1 MIQLP
6 TETPATA
13 FDTFAHAADRYGD
26 RPFLAVLPETAQAY
40 GIAAGEISYGEAL
53 ARISALSEAYRAR
66 GYGHGHRAGI
76 LMENRPDFFLHWFA
90 LNELGVSLVPINPD
104 MRAAE
109 LEYLIG
115 HSEIVAAVVI
125 PSRQNDVAAA
135 AKAIGRDIRVVG
147 PDDKPAPIST
157 SVPQP
162 GTPDRDSECALL
174 YTSGTTGRPKGC
186 VLPNEYFLYA
196 GYWYANIG
204 GLIALSH
211 GSERMLT
218 PLPVFHM
225 NAMAYSTM
233 AMVATGGCLIALDR
247 FHPKSWWA
255 SVRESRATIVHYLG
269 VMPPMLMGAPETA
282 SDKDHTVRFGFG
294 AGVDRALHDPFE
306 ARFGFPLVEA
316 WAMTE
321 TGAGAVVVASTEP
334 RHTGTSCF
342 GRPGGEVEVRIVVEG
357 GTEAGV
363 DEPGEL
369 LVRHAGPS
377 PRYGFFREYLKDS
390 EATAD
395 AWRGG
400 WFHTGDVVRRGADDA
415 LHFVD
420 RKKNVI
426 RRSGEN
432 ISAVEVESVLMQHP
446 DVRQVAV
453 APAPDP
459 VRGDEVFACVV
470 SEGPAP
476 DAATRNRIAADIVA
490 WSLSRLAYYKAPGYV
505 AFVPA
510 LPLTTTQKIQRG
522 ALKELVAATIGSE
535 FCVDTRL
542 LKKRP
547 VQKAG

>member
-1 MIQLP
+1 MQLP
-6 TETPATA
+6 QNAPATVFEA
-13 FDTFAHAADRYGD
+13 FARTAARHGG

-40 GIAAGEISYGEAL
+40 GIAAGEIGYGEAQ
-53 ARISALSEAYRAR
+53 ARIAALTAAYRAR
-66 GYGHGHRAGI
+66 GYGGGHRVGI
-76 LMENRPDFFLHWFA
+76 LMENRPGFFLHWFA
-90 LNELGVSLVPINPD
+90 LNALGVSLVPVNPD

-125 PSRQNDVAAA
+125 PSRQGDVAAA
-135 AKAIGRDIRVVG
+135 AKAIGRNIPVVG
-147 PDDKPAPIST
+147 PDDEPAAIDVAMPR
-157 SVPQP
+157 P
-162 GTPDRDSECALL
+162 GSPDRDSECALL

-196 GYWYANIG
+196 GYWYAHIG
-204 GLIALSH
+204 GLIALH
-211 GSERMLT
+211 DGTERMLT

-225 NAMAYSTM
+225 NAMAYSAM
-233 AMVATGGCLIALDR
+233 AMMTTGGCLTVLDR

-269 VMPPMLMGAPETA
+269 VMPPMLMGAPESPDDRRHA
-282 SDKDHTVRFGFG
+282 VRFGFG

-306 ARFGFPLVEA
+306 SRFGFPLVEA

-321 TGAGAVVVASTEP
+321 TGAGAVVVASREP
-334 RHTGTSCF
+334 RHTGSSCF
-342 GRPGGEVEVRIVVEG
+342 GRPGDELKIRIVG
-357 GTEAGV
+357 DDGAEAKV
-363 DEPGEL
+363 DAPGEL
-369 LVRHAGPS
+369 LVRHAGS
-377 PRYGFFREYLKDS
+377 APRYGFFREYLKDT
-390 EATAD
+390 EATAE
-395 AWRGG
+395 AWDGG
-400 WFHTGDVVRRGADDA
+400 WFHTGDVVKRSADGS

-446 DVRQVAV
+446 SVRQVAV

-470 SEGPAP
+470 GEGPLP
-476 DAATRNRIAADIVA
+476 DAASRERIAAEIVA

-505 AFVPA
+505 AFVSA
-510 LPLTTTQKIQRG
+510 VPLTSTQKIQRG

-535 FCVDTRL
+535 VCVDTRV

>member
-1 MIQLP
+1 MQLP
-6 TETPATA
+6 NDAPATVFEA
-13 FDTFAHAADRYGD
+13 FARAAARHGEKL
-26 RPFLAVLPETAQAY
+26 FLAVLPETAQAY
-40 GIAAGEISYGEAL
+40 GIAAGEISYGNAL
-53 ARISALSEAYRAR
+53 ARISALSEAYRAK
-66 GYGHGHRAGI
+66 GYGAGHRVGI
-76 LMENRPDFFLHWFA
+76 LMENRPGFFLHWFA
-90 LNELGVSLVPINPD
+90 LNALGVSLVPINPD

-109 LEYLIG
+109 LEYLVG

-125 PSRQNDVAAA
+125 PQRCADVAAA
-135 AKAIGRDIRVVG
+135 AKAIGRDIPVVG
-147 PDDKPAPIST
+147 PDSEPAAIRAPS
-157 SVPQP
+157 SKP

-196 GYWYANIG
+196 GHWYATVG
-204 GLIALSH
+204 GLIALND

-225 NAMAYSTM
+225 NAMAYSAM
-233 AMVATGGCLIALDR
+233 AMVTTGGCLIALDR

-255 SVRESRATIVHYLG
+255 SVQASRATIVHYLG
-269 VMPPMLMGAPETA
+269 VMPPMLMGAPDSA
-282 SDKDHTVRFGFG
+282 DDKRHSVRFGFG
-294 AGVDRALHDPFE
+294 AGVDKALHDPFE
-306 ARFGFPLVEA
+306 ARFGFPLIEA

-321 TGAGAVVVASTEP
+321 TGAGAVVVASQEP

-342 GRPGGEVEVRIVVEG
+342 GRLGPELEARIIIDGGAD
-357 GTEAGV
+357 AGV

-369 LVRHAGPS
+369 LVRHAGPT
-377 PRYGFFREYLKDS
+377 PRYGFFREYLKDA
-390 EATAD
+390 EATAE
-395 AWRGG
+395 AWNGG
-400 WFHTGDVVRRGADDA
+400 WFHTGDVVRRGSDGAF
-415 LHFVD
+415 HFVD

-446 DVRQVAV
+446 AVKQVAV
-453 APAPDP
+453 APAPDT

-470 SEGPAP
+470 SEGAPP
-476 DAATRNRIAADIVA
+476 DAAARKQIAADIVA

-505 AFVPA
+505 AFVSA
-510 LPLTTTQKIQRG
+510 VPLTSTQKIQRG
-522 ALKELVAATIGSE
+522 ALKELVATTIGSE
-535 FCVDTRL
+535 ACVDTRS

>member
-1 MIQLP
+1 MQLP
-6 TETPATA
+6 NEAPATVFDA
-13 FDTFAHAADRYGD
+13 FARAAARHGE

-53 ARISALSEAYRAR
+53 ARITALSEAYRAK
-66 GYGHGHRAGI
+66 GYGAGHRVGI
-76 LMENRPDFFLHWFA
+76 LMENRPGFFLHWFA
-90 LNELGVSLVPINPD
+90 LNALGVSLVPVNSD

-125 PSRQNDVAAA
+125 PERRADVAAA
-135 AKAIGRDIRVVG
+135 AKAIRRDIPVVG
-147 PDDKPAPIST
+147 PNDEPAAIQ
-157 SVPQP
+157 VAAPQRDA
-162 GTPDRDSECALL
+162 PDRDSECALL

-196 GYWYANIG
+196 GHWYATVG
-204 GLIALSH
+204 GLIALNE

-225 NAMAYSTM
+225 NAMAYSAM
-233 AMVATGGCLIALDR
+233 AMVTTGGCLIALDR

-255 SVRESRATIVHYLG
+255 SVKESRATIVHYLG
-269 VMPPMLMGAPETA
+269 VMPPMLMGAPESA
-282 SDKDHTVRFGFG
+282 DDKRHSVRFGFG
-294 AGVDRALHDPFE
+294 AGIDRALHDPFE
-306 ARFGFPLVEA
+306 ARFGFPLIEA

-321 TGAGAVVVASTEP
+321 TGAGAVVVASREP

-342 GRPGGEVEVRIVVEG
+342 GRLGCELEARIVADG
-357 GTEAGV
+357 GTEAGI

-369 LVRHAGPS
+369 LVRHAGPA
-377 PRYGFFREYLKDS
+377 PRYGFFREYLKDA
-390 EATAD
+390 EATVE
-395 AWRGG
+395 AWDGG
-400 WFHTGDVVRRGADDA
+400 WFHTGDVVRRGADGA
-415 LHFVD
+415 FHFVD

-446 DVRQVAV
+446 AVKQVAV

-470 SEGPAP
+470 SEGAPP
-476 DAATRNRIAADIVA
+476 DAKARQQIAADIVA

-510 LPLTTTQKIQRG
+510 VPLTSTQKIQRG
-522 ALKELVAATIGSE
+522 ALKELVATTIGSE
-535 FCVDTRL
+535 ACVDTRS

>member
-1 MIQLP
+1 MQLP
-6 TETPATA
+6 NDAPATVFEA
-13 FDTFAHAADRYGD
+13 FARAAAHHGD
-26 RPFLAVLPETAQAY
+26 KPFLAVLPETAQAY
-40 GIAAGEISYGEAL
+40 GIAAGEISYREAL
-53 ARISALSEAYRAR
+53 ARIGALSDAYRAK
-66 GYGHGHRAGI
+66 GYGAGHRVGI
-76 LMENRPDFFLHWFA
+76 LMENRPGFFLHWFA
-90 LNELGVSLVPINPD
+90 LNALGVSLVPINPD

-125 PSRQNDVAAA
+125 PQRHADVAAA
-135 AKAIGRDIRVVG
+135 AKAIGRDIPVVG
-147 PDDKPAPIST
+147 PDDEPAAIHASAPR
-157 SVPQP
+157 QE
-162 GTPDRDSECALL
+162 TPDRDSECALL

-196 GYWYANIG
+196 GHWYATIG
-204 GLIALSH
+204 GLIALNE

-225 NAMAYSTM
+225 NAMAYSAM
-233 AMVATGGCLIALDR
+233 AMVTTGGCLIALDR
-247 FHPKSWWA
+247 FHPKSWWT
-255 SVRESRATIVHYLG
+255 SVKESRATIVHYLG
-269 VMPPMLMGAPETA
+269 VMPPMLMGAPESA
-282 SDKDHTVRFGFG
+282 DDKRHSVRFAFG
-294 AGVDRALHDPFE
+294 AGVDKALHDPFE
-306 ARFGFPLVEA
+306 ARFGFPLIEA

-321 TGAGAVVVASTEP
+321 TGAGAVVVASREP

-342 GRPGGEVEVRIVVEG
+342 GRLGPGLEARIVVDG
-357 GTEAGV
+357 GAEAGV

-369 LVRHAGPS
+369 LVRHAGRA
-377 PRYGFFREYLKDS
+377 PRYGFFREYLKDAEATS
-390 EATAD
+390 EAWD
-395 AWRGG
+395 GG
-400 WFHTGDVVRRGADDA
+400 WFHTGDVVRRGSDGAF
-415 LHFVD
+415 HFVD

-446 DVRQVAV
+446 AVKQVAV

-470 SEGPAP
+470 SEGAPP
-476 DAATRNRIAADIVA
+476 DAAARQQIAADIVA
-490 WSLSRLAYYKAPGYV
+490 WCLSRLAYYKAPGYV

-510 LPLTTTQKIQRG
+510 VPLTSTQKIQRG
-522 ALKELVAATIGSE
+522 ALKELIATTIGSE
-535 FCVDTRL
+535 LCIDTRS

>member
-1 MIQLP
+1 MQLP
-6 TETPATA
+6 IEAPATVFDA
-13 FDTFAHAADRYGD
+13 FTRTAARHGD
-26 RPFLAVLPETAQAY
+26 KPFLAVLPETAQAY
-40 GIAAGEISYGEAL
+40 GIAAGEISYGEA
-53 ARISALSEAYRAR
+53 RALIASLTEAYRAR
-66 GYGHGHRAGI
+66 AYGAGHRVGI
-76 LMENRPDFFLHWFA
+76 LMENRSGFFLHWFA
-90 LNELGVSLVPINPD
+90 LNALGVSLVPINPD

-125 PSRQNDVAAA
+125 PQRQADVAAA
-135 AKAIGRDIRVVG
+135 AKAIGRDIPIVG
-147 PDDKPAPIST
+147 PDDEPAAIHAPAPR
-157 SVPQP
+157 PD
-162 GTPDRDSECALL
+162 TPDRDSECALL

-196 GYWYANIG
+196 GHWYATVG
-204 GLIALSH
+204 GLIALNN

-225 NAMAYSTM
+225 NAMAYSAM
-233 AMVATGGCLIALDR
+233 AMVTTGGCLIVLDR
-247 FHPKSWWA
+247 FHPKSWWT

-269 VMPPMLMGAPETA
+269 VMPPMLMGAAETA
-282 SDKDHTVRFGFG
+282 DDKRHSVRFGFG
-294 AGVDRALHDPFE
+294 AGVDKALHDSFE
-306 ARFGFPLVEA
+306 ARFSFPLVEA

-342 GRPGGEVEVRIVVEG
+342 GRLGPELEARIVAEG
-357 GTEAGV
+357 GAEAGV

-369 LVRHAGPS
+369 LVRHAGAA
-377 PRYGFFREYLKDS
+377 PRYGFFREYLGDP
-390 EATAD
+390 EATAE
-395 AWRGG
+395 AWDGG
-400 WFHTGDVVRRGADDA
+400 WFHTGDVVRRGPDGAF
-415 LHFVD
+415 HFVD

-446 DVRQVAV
+446 AVRQVAV

-470 SEGPAP
+470 SEGPPP
-476 DAATRNRIAADIVA
+476 DAATRSQIAADLVA

-510 LPLTTTQKIQRG
+510 LPLTSTQKIQRG
-522 ALKELVAATIGSE
+522 ALKELVAATIGSDH
-535 FCVDTRL
+535 CVDTRP
-542 LKKRP
+542 LKRRT